1 MKVPWQSSASLLI
14 CLSGILAKFKQKKKG
29 VRVKNCIYLCIKN
42 IYICMAL
49 NASNIAAAEIY
60 RQLRNNQKQKALF
73 IPAAA
78 TLSSKQGNIWAFF
91 LINFFLPP
99 PALLLE
105 IHSVGWQVW

>member
-1 MKVPWQSSASLLI
+1 
-14 CLSGILAKFKQKKKG
+14 
-29 VRVKNCIYLCIKN
+29 
-42 IYICMAL
+42 MAL

-60 RQLRNNQKQKALF
+60 RQLRNNQNKRHCF

-78 TLSSKQGNIWAFF
+78 TLSSEQGNIWAFF

-105 IHSVGWQVW
+105 IHSVRWQVW